1 MVVKRS
7 ICFYENAKQSHS
19 DLTPFSFYMF
29 VLLRFHSVF
38 RIYVERIHGVGTTP
52 SVSQGFQTKGIDAVV
67 ALDFMANTAKV
78 QVICSS
84 TIHTKLL
91 LNENNENTGEDFNQP
106 QPCTTA
112 GYEFGDT
119 SEG

>member
-1 MVVKRS
+1 
-7 ICFYENAKQSHS
+7 
-19 DLTPFSFYMF
+19 MF

-91 LNENNENTGEDFNQP
+91 LNENTGEGFNQP

>member
-1 MVVKRS
+1 
-7 ICFYENAKQSHS
+7 
-19 DLTPFSFYMF
+19 MF

-52 SVSQGFQTKGIDAVV
+52 FVSQGFQTKGIDACV

-84 TIHTKLL
+84 TIHSKLL
-91 LNENNENTGEDFNQP
+91 LNEKKRKHRGGFQS
-106 QPCTTA
+106 TA
-112 GYEFGDT
+112 TVYHGGV
-119 SEG
+119 